1 LVAILKVNITLNIKQ
16 LFKADN
22 KFNRVNIFF
31 SKDLQKRKK
40 IFGSMTDCMGN
51 IEKLEVYKVI

>member
-1 LVAILKVNITLNIKQ
+1 MKVNITLNIKQ